1 MDEYIFNIQ
10 ASVLPQIKFW
20 HWQTTTHASHVAL
33 GDLYDA
39 LVDSIDKVVESYQG
53 RTNSRISVDGIS
65 QMQMANFK
73 DASQAIELLGDT
85 IEKTITQI
93 EQLKKLDTFGDIIN
107 LLEELDGILG
117 RTMYL
122 LTLK

>member
-1 MDEYIFNIQ
+1 MDEYIVNIQ
-10 ASVLPQIKFW
+10 ANVLPQIKFW

-33 GDLYDA
+33 GDVYDA
-39 LVDSIDKVVESYQG
+39 LVACIDSVVESYQG
-53 RTNSRISVDGIS
+53 RTKSRIDIEGFDTIQLV
-65 QMQMANFK
+65 NFK
-73 DASQAIELLGDT
+73 DPSQGVELLGGVIEQT
-85 IEKTITQI
+85 ISQV

-107 LLEELDGILG
+107 LLEELNGILG

>member
-33 GDLYDA
+33 GDVYDA

>member
-39 LVDSIDKVVESYQG
+39 LVESIDKVVESYQG

-73 DASQAIELLGDT
+73 DAPQAIELLGDT
-85 IEKTITQI
+85 IEQTITQI

-107 LLEELDGILG
+107 LLEELNGILG

>member
-1 MDEYIFNIQ
+1 MDGYIVNIQ
-10 ASVLPQIKFW
+10 ANVLPQIKFW

-39 LVDSIDKVVESYQG
+39 LVKSIDGVVESYQG
-53 RTNSRISVDGIS
+53 RSGVRINIEGVDQVMSV
-65 QMQMANFK
+65 NFK
-73 DASQAIELLGDT
+73 DAAQAVEMLAGVVEQTVSQIKE
-85 IEKTITQI
+85 
-93 EQLKKLDTFGDIIN
+93 LKKLDTFGDIIN
-107 LLEELDGILG
+107 LLEELNGIVG